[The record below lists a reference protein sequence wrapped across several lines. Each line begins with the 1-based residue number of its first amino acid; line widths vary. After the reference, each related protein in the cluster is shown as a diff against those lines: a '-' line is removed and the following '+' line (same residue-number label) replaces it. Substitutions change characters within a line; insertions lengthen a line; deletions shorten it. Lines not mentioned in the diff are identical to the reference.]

1 MIELTQAKNKNAKI
15 FSNRIATTILPSQLF
30 DLLIPD
36 MDITLFVLLLSA
48 PFNGRDT

>member
-1 MIELTQAKNKNAKI
+1 
-15 FSNRIATTILPSQLF
+15 LF